1 MYTIGQDTSKVL
13 TQSDTL
19 ITIGTVVEKAF
30 IYQELY
36 QTTQLQYLLQKQDII
51 KLREQKGFTQE
62 SIASELN
69 IFQESYA
76 RWESGAIKYP
86 RMKTLQQLA
95 DTLGTTIE
103 YLTDS
108 EILPIFQKLDEQD
121 KKLTVSFAENLL
133 NKKDDK

>member
-1 MYTIGQDTSKVL
+1 MLNKERL
-13 TQSDTL
+13 
-19 ITIGTVVEKAF
+19 
-30 IYQELY
+30 
-36 QTTQLQYLLQKQDII
+36 I

>member
-1 MYTIGQDTSKVL
+1 
-13 TQSDTL
+13 
-19 ITIGTVVEKAF
+19 
-30 IYQELY
+30 
-36 QTTQLQYLLQKQDII
+36 
-51 KLREQKGFTQE
+51 
-62 SIASELN
+62 
-69 IFQESYA
+69 
-76 RWESGAIKYP
+76 
-86 RMKTLQQLA
+86 MKTLQQLA